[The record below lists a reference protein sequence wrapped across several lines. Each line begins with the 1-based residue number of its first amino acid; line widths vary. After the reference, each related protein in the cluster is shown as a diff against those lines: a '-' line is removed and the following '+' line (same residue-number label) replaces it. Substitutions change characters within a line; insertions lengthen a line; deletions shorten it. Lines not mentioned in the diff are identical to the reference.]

1 MVTRSIKRIA
11 VFCGSAMGSDPA
23 IVQHCIHLAGVLHT
37 NKIALV
43 YGGGNIGLMGI
54 LADEMLRLGGE
65 VIGVIPQKLVDIE
78 VVHNGL
84 TQLNIVAG
92 MHERKALM
100 AKLSDAFV
108 VLPGGIGTMEEFFEM
123 YTWLQLGYHKKP
135 VAILNINGFYDML
148 IGFLNHLVQQGFVN
162 RKQLEKLIIQERPID
177 LIDKILKS

>member
-1 MVTRSIKRIA
+1 
-11 VFCGSAMGSDPA
+11 MGSDPA